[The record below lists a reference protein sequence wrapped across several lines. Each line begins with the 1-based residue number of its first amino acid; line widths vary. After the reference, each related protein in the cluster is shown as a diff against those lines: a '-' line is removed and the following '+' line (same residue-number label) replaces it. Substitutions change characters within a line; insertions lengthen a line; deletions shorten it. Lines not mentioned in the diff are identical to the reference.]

1 MMVWNE
7 TKTRPHHGSN
17 FSHKLPLLCVDKT
30 DMASILSL
38 FVHQYLYIIISYVL
52 NIKKTN
58 VTIIICLA
66 FFLPE
71 GEIEF
76 QRWFIHSPNEW
87 RTSHSDSEWIH
98 SDQLKTN
105 EYIYSK
111 LIIIHLYRQ
120 SISRDKIFH
129 IATINMPLECVSLSQ
144 SYLCFVSS

>member
-1 MMVWNE
+1 MRMVWNE

-71 GEIEF
+71 GENEF
-76 QRWFIHSPNEW
+76 QRWFVHSPNEW
-87 RTSHSDSEWIH
+87 RTFYSDSEWIH

-105 EYIYSK
+105 KYIYSK
-111 LIIIHLYRQ
+111 LIYIYIDNQ
-120 SISRDKIFH
+120 F
-129 IATINMPLECVSLSQ
+129 LETKYFILLLST
-144 SYLCFVSS
+144 CP